1 MVKKGFK
8 SYIVQVLTV
17 ILLVACSPQKRMNR
31 LIKKFPHLTESK
43 IDTIRIID
51 TFVVEQ
57 FDTTLINNFTA
68 RDCVIV
74 INNNRVSLA
83 YQYDTI
89 TNEIIHTI
97 KLPNDTIFK
106 EKIIPFEVE
115 KVVYKEISWWEK
127 YQSLIYIGLALFV
140 LSIIYKRL
148 TK

>member
-8 SYIVQVLTV
+8 SYIVQVLAV
-17 ILLVACSPQKRMNR
+17 ILLVACTPQKRMNR
-31 LIKKFPHLTESK
+31 LIKKFPHLTETK

-57 FDTTLINNFTA
+57 FDTTLINNVIKQ
-68 RDCVIV
+68 DCVIV
-74 INNNRVSLA
+74 INNERVKIS
-83 YQYDTI
+83 YKYDTI
-89 TNEIIHTI
+89 KEQIIHSI
-97 KLPNDTIFK
+97 KLPNDTIYK
-106 EKIIPFEVE
+106 EKIIPIEVE

>member
-8 SYIVQVLTV
+8 SYIVQVLAV
-17 ILLVACSPQKRMNR
+17 ILLVACTPQKRMNR
-31 LIKKFPHLTESK
+31 LIKKFPHLTETK
-43 IDTIRIID
+43 IDTIRLID
-51 TFVVEQ
+51 TFVVQ
-57 FDTTLINNFTA
+57 QYDTTLINNFTA

-97 KLPNDTIFK
+97 KLPNDTIYK
-106 EKIIPFEVE
+106 EKIIPIEVE

-127 YQSLIYIGLALFV
+127 YQTLIYIGLALFV

>member
-8 SYIVQVLTV
+8 SYIVQVLAV
-17 ILLVACSPQKRMNR
+17 ILLVSCSPQKRMNR

-51 TFVVEQ
+51 TFVIQ
-57 FDTTLINNFTA
+57 QYDTTLINNVIKQ
-68 RDCVIV
+68 DCVIV
-74 INNNRVSLA
+74 INNERVKIS
-83 YQYDTI
+83 YKYDTI
-89 TNEIIHTI
+89 KEQIIHSI
-97 KLPNDTIFK
+97 KLPNDTIYK
-106 EKIIPFEVE
+106 EKIIPIEVE
-115 KVVYKEISWWEK
+115 KVVYKELDWWEK

>member
-8 SYIVQVLTV
+8 SYIVQVLAV
-17 ILLVACSPQKRMNR
+17 ILLVSCTPQKRMNR

-57 FDTTLINNFTA
+57 FDTTLINNFTT

-106 EKIIPFEVE
+106 EKIIPIEVE

-127 YQSLIYIGLALFV
+127 YQTLIYIGLALFV

>member
-8 SYIVQVLTV
+8 SYIVQVLAV
-17 ILLVACSPQKRMNR
+17 ILLVACTPQKRMNR
-31 LIKKFPHLTESK
+31 LIKKFPHLTETK

-57 FDTTLINNFTA
+57 FDTTLINN
-68 RDCVIV
+68 VIKQDSV
-74 INNNRVSLA
+74 ILINNERVKIS
-83 YQYDTI
+83 YKYDTI
-89 TNEIIHTI
+89 KEQIIHSV
-97 KLPNDTIFK
+97 KLPNDTIYK
-106 EKIIPFEVE
+106 EKIIPIEVE